1 MKAENTNYE
10 AQGLKLYGLQQ
21 DIAEQQGNLE
31 KLQEALEKLS
41 TMRLD
46 KEKRILELRES
57 NKCLQLKIGTV
68 QGSEQKLIKELTN
81 LSSLQA
87 QFAQWEAE
95 IKNDLINTHGMS
107 KRDAAVQRELI
118 KEKQERDYLMFKM
131 TQETWKLEGE
141 IATLQEQLEM
151 KKQEI
156 RDGKQC
162 ATDSNADLETLN
174 KDRKCLLQAWNSVLI
189 LIAQRDKVTEQ
200 LNQEKRYY
208 FCSCCC

>member
-1 MKAENTNYE
+1 MKAENANYD
-10 AQGLKLYGLQQ
+10 AHGFKLHDLRQE
-21 DIAEQQGNLE
+21 IAEQQGNLD

-41 TMRLD
+41 SQRLD
-46 KEKRILELRES
+46 KERRILEMRDA
-57 NKCLQLKIGTV
+57 NKCLLLKIGNDRGT
-68 QGSEQKLIKELTN
+68 EQKLIKELTN

-107 KRDAAVQRELI
+107 KRDAAAQRELI
-118 KEKQERDYLMFKM
+118 KDKQERDYLMFKM
-131 TQETWKLEGE
+131 TQETWKLESE

-151 KKQEI
+151 KREEI
-156 RDGKQC
+156 RNGKQC

-200 LNQEKRYY
+200 LNQEKRYR
-208 FCSCCC
+208 